1 MTNVILILL
10 WVVLQSC
17 WILENSGKIIE
28 IKVLGMPMVSTIYN
42 KIVDILVKDEATTE
56 QEKHVLN
63 VCKLWFTLIHAI
75 NKQTYHESWYH

>member
-1 MTNVILILL
+1 
-10 WVVLQSC
+10 
-17 WILENSGKIIE
+17 
-28 IKVLGMPMVSTIYN
+28 MVSTIYN